1 MPKITTFL
9 WFNDQA
15 DDAASFYTSVFKKN
29 SKVGEITRWG
39 DSGPPGSKGSVL
51 TVEFELDG
59 QEYVAM
65 NGGPVVT
72 FNDAISLQIDCETQ
86 EEVDYYW
93 EHLAEGGEKRVCGWL
108 KDRYGLSWQV
118 TPKILPKMLKD
129 KDPARADRVMTAMM
143 GMAKL
148 DIEGLKRAYDGL
160 QA

>member
-15 DDAASFYTSVFKKN
+15 EAAARFYTSVFKKH
-29 SKVGEITRWG
+29 SKVGEIMYWG
-39 DSGPPGSKGSVL
+39 NTGPGPKGSVL

-59 QEYVAM
+59 QEFVAM
-65 NGGPVVT
+65 NGGPAVT
-72 FNDAISLQIDCETQ
+72 FNDAISLQIECNDQ

-93 EHLAEGGEKRVCGWL
+93 ERLSEGGQKSVCGWL
-108 KDRYGLSWQV
+108 RDRYGLSWQV

-129 KDPARADRVMTAMM
+129 RDQARADRVMTAMM

-148 DIEGLKRAYDGL
+148 DIAGLERAYDGR
-160 QA
+160 